1 MGRDT
6 ATAKANYY
14 GPKYSTSQHS
24 TTSVIIT
31 VVMFLRK
38 KVKRKAFQS
47 VIFLRTRAKNFKLN
61 LVLVLVLVLNLK
73 LSNVVMA
80 KTSYQMLKKVLWF
93 PGCLFFD
100 NTWKNEIKSIL
111 LLVIVLV
118 HVSTSRRDLPLLQLS
133 WLLHPCQTPSHPG
146 ELNSESYN
154 CDLQVWIF
162 L

>member
-80 KTSYQMLKKVLWF
+80 KTSYQMLKKVL
-93 PGCLFFD
+93 
-100 NTWKNEIKSIL
+100 
-111 LLVIVLV
+111 
-118 HVSTSRRDLPLLQLS
+118 
-133 WLLHPCQTPSHPG
+133 
-146 ELNSESYN
+146 
-154 CDLQVWIF
+154 
-162 L
+162 